1 MRLNARAPIVI
12 RGDEITHLD
21 ADGYKHLPR
30 AASLPDGKILASSG
44 GAWRPSDLSG
54 VSVSS
59 VFGRTG
65 AVAAQTGDYTAEQV
79 GAAAL
84 VHSHAISDVANL
96 QITLD
101 DKLPKNNPAFTGT
114 LTGPAATLSG
124 RLIANGATPLSWG
137 STYKSVQLGL
147 GSSLAVR
154 NWPGGDAVYLFNNAY
169 RDDAHVNR
177 AAASSSGN
185 CSLFTIRNTGELA
198 FLTGSN
204 PGAGAPATLAE
215 KMAVDAN
222 GALALA
228 GTVRVTAGG
237 DGLFANIERVLF
249 TDLGYQWTNNDERS
263 IFANVTDARRR
274 FSANAIVS
282 GMQLRFESILQLG
295 GWANVDDLQLFI
307 GAPGGPTGY
316 PNYLDII
323 SNRALPSSSALQRI
337 EVDITFI
344 GSGSSVIAY
353 IRSRVSP
360 LSSVSGVGIVYECGG
375 TINVDNSVEREIDIR
390 LNPDASMNMASKWN
404 RVSISYPKS

>member
-1 MRLNARAPIVI
+1 MRLNARAPIII
-12 RGDEITHLD
+12 RGDEIAHLD

-124 RLIANGATPLSWG
+124 RLVANGTTPVSWG
-137 STYKSVQLGL
+137 SAYKSVQFGL
-147 GSSLAVR
+147 GSSVAVK
-154 NWPGGDAVYLFNNAY
+154 NFSGGDTLYIFNNAY
-169 RDDAHVNR
+169 RDEANATR
-177 AAASSSGN
+177 AISAKGNSSSL
-185 CSLFTIRNTGELA
+185 SIWETGELVYA
-198 FLTGSN
+198 TVAN
-204 PGAGAPATLAE
+204 PGAGAPASLAE
-215 KMAVDAN
+215 AARVFPD
-222 GALALA
+222 GALSLA

-237 DGLFANIERVLF
+237 DGRFANIERVLF
-249 TDLGYQWTNNDERS
+249 TDLGYQWANNDERS
-263 IFANVTDARRR
+263 IFANVTEARRR

-295 GWANVDDLQLFI
+295 GWATTDDLQLFI
-307 GAPGGPTGY
+307 GAPGGPTAY

-323 SNRALPSSSALQRI
+323 SNHALPSSSALQRI

-344 GSGSSVIAY
+344 GSGSSVVAY

-360 LSSVSGVGIVYECGG
+360 LSSVSGEGIVYECGG

-390 LNPDASMNMASKWN
+390 LNPDKSMTMASKWN